1 MSGCKHK
8 SSNDEAGTT
17 VLFKVLY
24 YKIKNVTFLVF
35 VHLRII
41 CVKSIIN
48 PIIQYYMGFPGGSG

>member
-8 SSNDEAGTT
+8 SSNDVAGTT

-35 VHLRII
+35 VHLCII
-41 CVKSIIN
+41 CVKSITNSISSV
-48 PIIQYYMGFPGGSG
+48 Q